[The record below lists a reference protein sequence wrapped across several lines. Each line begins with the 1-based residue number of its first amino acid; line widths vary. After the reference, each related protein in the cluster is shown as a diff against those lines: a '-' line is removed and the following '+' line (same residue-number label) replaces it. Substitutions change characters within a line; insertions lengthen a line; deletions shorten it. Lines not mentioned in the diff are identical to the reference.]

1 MSEYMLVAVE
11 ASWSHLNNCK
21 MWRMT
26 WIDLKD
32 GSIWE
37 TTVDESFRNFHS
49 KGWDVLVNNPNPYGI
64 YLGLRKSQRTS
75 RQGYGILT
83 ADSRPDMLVQCDD
96 QDMACD
102 IVIRLKEEKQW
113 VKEAAQGHSA

>member
-37 TTVDESFRNFHS
+37 TTVDESFRNFHN

-75 RQGYGILT
+75 KQGYGILT

-113 VKEAAQGHSA
+113 GKGKE